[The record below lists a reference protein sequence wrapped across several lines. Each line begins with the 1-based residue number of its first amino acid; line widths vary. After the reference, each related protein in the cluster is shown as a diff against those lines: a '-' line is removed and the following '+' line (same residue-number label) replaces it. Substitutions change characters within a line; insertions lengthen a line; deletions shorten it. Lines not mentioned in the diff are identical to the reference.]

1 MWIIHNNMCL
11 EGGTCPGR
19 VVFLGVQAQML
30 VDVDNIQLVYITTY
44 SWQKTYKKTE
54 TETETDAAGE
64 KEPLLAKAASL
75 AVSLAA
81 FFATGAGGRELY
93 GAHIVVHQ
101 VVDKL
106 VVSEGRRC
114 CRRRLRLLLSILCS
128 LLRNMNCMRLLLRI
142 KRQRRLGLLLP
153 MSLAR
158 RRRSVRESK

>member
-1 MWIIHNNMCL
+1 
-11 EGGTCPGR
+11 
-19 VVFLGVQAQML
+19 
-30 VDVDNIQLVYITTY
+30 
-44 SWQKTYKKTE
+44 
-54 TETETDAAGE
+54 
-64 KEPLLAKAASL
+64 LLRAPVSL
-75 AVSLAA
+75 AVSHAA